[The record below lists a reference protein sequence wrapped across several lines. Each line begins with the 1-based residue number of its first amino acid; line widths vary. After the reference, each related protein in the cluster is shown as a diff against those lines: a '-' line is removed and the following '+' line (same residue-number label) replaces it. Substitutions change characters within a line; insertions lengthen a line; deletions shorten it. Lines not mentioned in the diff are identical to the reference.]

1 MEASFS
7 NSKQNFLVYLVVFFT
22 ILISSTAS
30 GARAGAG
37 TGTGTETI
45 DTRFVRTSCSLT
57 SYPKLCF
64 SSLSSQASAIRSD
77 PKLLAHAALS
87 VSLEKARST
96 SAMMVKL
103 AHTHGLTPREVGAMS
118 DCMEEL
124 SDSVNQLRKSLREM
138 DKLNASNHALAINN
152 IQTWVSAALTD
163 ENTCSD
169 GFAGKSMNGDTKIV
183 VREGI
188 VNVAHMTSNAL
199 ALINSYADRHN

>member
-1 MEASFS
+1 MIS
-7 NSKQNFLVYLVVFFT
+7 VFC
-22 ILISSTAS
+22 STAS
-30 GARAGAG
+30 AARAAST
-37 TGTGTETI
+37 TGTI

-64 SSLSSQASAIRSD
+64 SSLASRASAIRSD

-87 VSLEKARST
+87 VNLETARST

-103 AHTHGLTPREVGAMS
+103 AHTHGLTPREIGAMS

-124 SDSVNQLRKSLREM
+124 GDSVDQLRKSLGEM
-138 DKLNASNHALAINN
+138 DQLTASNYAFAINN

-163 ENTCSD
+163 EDTCSD
-169 GFAGKSMNGDTKIV
+169 GFSGKSMNGNTKFV

-188 VNVAHMTSNAL
+188 VKVAHMTSNAL
-199 ALINSYADRHN
+199 ALINSYANLHN